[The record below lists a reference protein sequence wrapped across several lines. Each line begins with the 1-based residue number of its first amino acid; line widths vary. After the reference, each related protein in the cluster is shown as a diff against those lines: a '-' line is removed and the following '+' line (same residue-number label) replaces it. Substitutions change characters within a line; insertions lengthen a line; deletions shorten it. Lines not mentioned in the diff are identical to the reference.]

1 MKKFLCIAMCF
12 VLCLSMTLPCYAA
25 SNPSSEEETILEGD
39 NFIITGSVTADG
51 TTILNEYT
59 DGVLTQRNTVYA
71 NDPDHAVYIEHFG
84 SGIARTAQREVI
96 YATDYG
102 TIETHDSVSPCLA
115 TIAGRI
121 YFRSPSPIE
130 PDGYVHYSVFCQYDT
145 ALIGPTTY
153 TINGFIGK
161 LIDLVALLVGALPIK
176 FDVGSEWLSGIL
188 SSMGLEVVAGMI
200 QDAFT
205 ATVAA
210 ERTDYTWQLLH
221 VENYSNLQTA
231 TGSMYY
237 VIDVLSHYHKTYY
250 EGLVPA
256 EWGTPY
262 FASLVNY
269 QMFAY
274 NSFDVEKWG

>member
-25 SNPSSEEETILEGD
+25 SNPSSEEETIWEGD
-39 NFIITGSVTADG
+39 DFIITSSTTADE
-51 TTILNEYT
+51 TTILKEYI
-59 DGVLTQRNTVYA
+59 DGVLTQRNTIYA
-71 NDPDHAVYIEHFG
+71 NDPDHAVYREFYG
-84 SGIARTAQREVI
+84 NSTARAMQHDVI
-96 YATDYG
+96 YAADYG
-102 TIETHDSVSPCLA
+102 TVETHDSVSPQLA

-161 LIDLVALLVGALPIK
+161 LVDLVALLVSAIPLDAEK
-176 FDVGSEWLSGIL
+176 TSNWLHDIL
-188 SSMGLEVVAGMI
+188 SSMGQEVIAGMI
-200 QDAFT
+200 QEAFT

-231 TGSMYY
+231 TGSKYY
-237 VIDVLSHYHKTYY
+237 VIDVLSHFHKTYY
-250 EGLVPA
+250 EGLVPE
-256 EWGTPY
+256 EWGTTY

>member
-25 SNPSSEEETILEGD
+25 SNPSSEEETIWEGD

-121 YFRSPSPIE
+121 YYRTPDPSYT
-130 PDGYVHYSVFCQYDT
+130 DGFFHYSVFCQYTTSDSKQ
-145 ALIGPTTY
+145 TTY
-153 TINGFIGK
+153 TVRNYTGQITNLVSLFVSALKSPAAFVSTFIRR
-161 LIDLVALLVGALPIK
+161 LITNLCLK
-176 FDVGSEWLSGIL
+176 
-188 SSMGLEVVAGMI
+188 VAG
-200 QDAFT
+200 DVLVDSFT

-210 ERTDYTWQLLH
+210 LRTDYDWQMMDPD
-221 VENYSNLQTA
+221 NYSNYHTA
-231 TGSMYY
+231 KGSKYYINDTGSHYGENYY
-237 VIDVLSHYHKTYY
+237 D
-250 EGLVPA
+250 GFVPQQ
-256 EWGTPY
+256 WRTQY
-262 FASLVNY
+262 FAVQAHGL
-269 QMFAY
+269 MFGY
-274 NSFDVEKWG
+274 DVFEVEKWG